1 MSKGAFNILQGLLLS
16 LTLTFSATTFAERY
30 LPVHPLY
37 LEQHE
42 PSDYYFSTLRTHDGY
57 LWIGSD
63 IGLIRYNGTEFKRFT
78 YASDDPS
85 SIGSIESYRLLQTRD
100 GRLWV
105 GGSSLSLYH
114 PETETFTRYEIT
126 SYSPIYAMHEDE
138 SGHLW
143 LAGLQMGILQF
154 DPKKGEVVNR
164 FFDQPGQAPTVF
176 LMEPST
182 LKRGYWL
189 ATNKGLAF
197 FDPVNQTLQ
206 HHFQVQDNKA
216 LWSINGIAED
226 PQGNVWLS
234 TFREGIYIY
243 NPTTQTTQHL
253 DHKDGLGTQEI
264 TRMIKDS
271 HGNLWL
277 GTEKQGLYYY
287 NMEQQEF
294 SYLRASDNDPKH
306 IPVAAIVDIKED
318 DEGNIWMSAGKKGIF
333 RISPDIEKFQNLQ
346 YSFDTDDSLI
356 HNNLGVIFED
366 SRGLIWIGTDGGGLD
381 HYDPVTQT
389 FTHYRHEPDN
399 PKSLG
404 ANTVLDIAEDQDG
417 YLWLGTWAGGLNRL
431 DPVTGEILRIT
442 RDSNAPA
449 EKMLREDNIYR
460 VVVHDDGRLLIAVGY
475 SGLQIYDPK
484 TQTFSTH
491 SANPSLQNSLHS
503 RIINDIERADENHY
517 WIAGHNGIE
526 KFNIQTGEWSHP
538 PVSILEAIWD
548 IYRAQ
553 DGWLWL
559 ATGGGLIRFNP
570 GNNEV
575 IRYTTDDGLPENY
588 LLGIEQD
595 SLGDLWLA
603 TRKGIVR
610 FSPRSKRVETY
621 NQADGL
627 ASMQHSRL
635 THEHTRDGKILFGG
649 QSGLSIFDPLDMP
662 YNEYA
667 PTLHWQDL
675 FVNQKLQSPKDSP
688 WLTNVLD
695 YMPALTLPF
704 SARDIQIGFA
714 GTNLVSPTENKY
726 QYRLLGLH
734 NDWRDA
740 STKQRVISLN
750 NLAPGHYEL
759 QLLGRN
765 NDGVWT
771 GAPKTL
777 GITILPPWWRTWWAY
792 ALYAVCWVAM
802 LYLFS
807 LWRLQRS
814 LQQKQQLEALVAEQ
828 THQLKSA
835 NSAITQL
842 NTELEQRVN
851 QRTEELSKEIEER
864 KESEAKAHYI
874 AYHDSLT
881 SLHNRTWLLKHL
893 SDHFK
898 HRDIHQKPF
907 ALLFIGGDRFRKIND
922 TYGHRIG
929 DLLLLATAE
938 RLIKICPNHGY
949 LARLGSDEFA
959 LFLESTHH
967 GQVERLATNIVN
979 AFNEKMSIER
989 LHLNFSVSVGYVLAG
1004 LNYTEPAQ
1012 VLRNANIAMQGAKER
1027 GRGQYQAFDEQ
1038 MLQAALEKVAL
1049 EDDLKQAV
1057 ISQQFSLAFQ
1067 PIVDISN
1074 TSIRGF
1080 EALIRWIHAERG
1092 FVPPDQFIPLA
1103 ESNGLINEIGLWVF
1117 EQSCLQQK
1125 HWHISHPDIK
1135 PIMSVNLS
1143 PVQLESADFLTSI
1156 KRILEDTGADPR
1168 YIKFEITETAL
1179 LRHTDTA
1186 DNILDALRELG
1197 IVLAIDDF
1205 GTGYSSL
1212 AYLDKLP
1219 VQVLKIDRSFTNGL
1233 CQGENQCGGASEIVK
1248 ATIALAHN
1256 LNMQVVAEGIETEE
1270 QLELL
1275 DSYGCDYGQGY
1286 FIARPMPAADAKNFL
1301 DEHAL
1306 KNSQ

>member
-1 MSKGAFNILQGLLLS
+1 MNKYALHALLFFSLAIGLS
-16 LTLTFSATTFAERY
+16 LPQLSSAEQH

-63 IGLIRYNGTEFKRFT
+63 IGLIRYNGTEFKRFKFEPEN
-78 YASDDPS
+78 PS
-85 SIGSIESYRLLQTRD
+85 SIGSLESYRLLETRD
-100 GRLWV
+100 KKLLI

-114 PETETFTRYEIT
+114 PETETFTRYDIT
-126 SYSPIYAMHEDE
+126 SYSPIYAMHEDDN
-138 SGHLW
+138 GHLW
-143 LAGLQMGILQF
+143 LAGLQLGIVQF
-154 DPKKGEVVNR
+154 DPVKGEVVNR
-164 FFDQPGQAPTVF
+164 FFDEPGNAATVF
-176 LMEPST
+176 LVEASKHNKG
-182 LKRGYWL
+182 LWL
-189 ATNKGLAF
+189 ATNKGLAL
-197 FDPVNQTLQ
+197 FDPKNNTLT
-206 HHFQVQDNKA
+206 HHFQVNDNKA

-226 PQGNVWLS
+226 DEGNVWLS
-234 TFREGIYIY
+234 TFREGLYIY
-243 NPTTQTTQHL
+243 NPNTQKARHL
-253 DHKDGLGTQEI
+253 DQKDGLGTQEL
-264 TRMIKDS
+264 TRMDMDS
-271 HGNLWL
+271 KGNLWIA
-277 GTEKQGLYYY
+277 TEKQGLYHY
-287 NMEQQEF
+287 NMAEQKF
-294 SYLRASDNDPKH
+294 SFLRASDNDPFH
-306 IPVAAIVDIKED
+306 IPVAAVVDIKED
-318 DEGNIWMSAGKKGIF
+318 YEGNIWMSAGKKGIF

-346 YSFDTDDSLI
+346 YSFDSVESLI
-356 HNNLGVIFED
+356 HNNLAVIYAD
-366 SRGLIWIGTDGGGLD
+366 SRGAIWIGTDGGGLD
-381 HYDPVTQT
+381 RYDPSTQS
-389 FTHYRHEPDN
+389 FTHYKHD
-399 PKSLG
+399 PKNSNSLG
-404 ANTVLDIAEDQDG
+404 ADTVLDIAEDQNG

-431 DPVTGEILRIT
+431 DPNTGDILRIT
-442 RDSNAPA
+442 RDSHAAP

-460 VVVHDDGRLLIAVGY
+460 VVVHDDGRILIAVGY

-484 TQTFSTH
+484 TQTFVTH
-491 SANPSLQNSLHS
+491 TANESLQNTLHT
-503 RIINDIERADENHY
+503 RIINDIERADEHHY
-517 WIAGHNGIE
+517 WVAGHKGIE
-526 KFNIQTGEWSHP
+526 KFNITTGEWSHP
-538 PVSILEAIWD
+538 PVAIFEAIWD
-548 IYRAQ
+548 IYRTN

-570 GNNEV
+570 ANNEV

-588 LLGIEQD
+588 ILGIEQD
-595 SLGDLWLA
+595 ALGDLWLA
-603 TRKGIVR
+603 TRKGIAR
-610 FSPRSKRVETY
+610 FSPNTKRVETF

-635 THEHTRDGKILFGG
+635 AHELTRDGMLLFGG
-649 QSGLSIFDPLDMP
+649 QSGLSIFDPLHMP

-667 PTLHWQDL
+667 PKLHWQEL
-675 FVNQKLQSPKDSP
+675 FINQTLQYPESSE
-688 WLTNVLD
+688 WLSHVLD
-695 YMPALTLPF
+695 YMPTLTLPY
-704 SARDIQIGFA
+704 SARDIQIGFV
-714 GTNLVSPTENKY
+714 GTNLISPAENKY
-726 QYRLLGLH
+726 HYRLLGQH

-740 STKQRVISLN
+740 STKQRLISLN
-750 NLAPGHYEL
+750 NLAPGNYEL

-792 ALYAVCWVAM
+792 ALYAVCWVGM

-807 LWRLQRS
+807 LWRLQKS

-828 THQLKSA
+828 THKLKSA
-835 NSAITQL
+835 NSAISQL

-851 QRTEELSKEIEER
+851 QRTEELSKEIDER

-881 SLHNRTWLLKHL
+881 SLYNRSWLLKHL
-893 SDHFK
+893 ADHFK
-898 HRDIHQKPF
+898 DRDIHQKPF

-938 RLIKICPNHGY
+938 RLTQLCPNQGR

-967 GQVERLATNIVN
+967 GQVERLAANIVN
-979 AFNEKMSIER
+979 AFSDKICIER
-989 LHLNFSVSVGYVLAG
+989 LQLNFSVSVGYVLAG

-1057 ISQQFSLAFQ
+1057 IGQQFSLAFQ
-1067 PIVDISN
+1067 PIVNIDN
-1074 TSIRGF
+1074 TRIRGF
-1080 EALIRWIHAERG
+1080 EALIRWIHSERG
-1092 FVPPDQFIPLA
+1092 FVPPDKFIPLA

-1117 EQSCLQQK
+1117 EQSCIQQQQ
-1125 HWHISHPDIK
+1125 WHSLNPEIK

-1143 PVQLESADFLTSI
+1143 PVQLESADFLPCI
-1156 KRILEDTGADPR
+1156 KRILENTGADPR

-1179 LRHTDTA
+1179 LRYTEA
-1186 DNILDALRELG
+1186 VDNILDALRELG

-1233 CQGENQCGGASEIVK
+1233 CGGDNQCGGGASEIVK

-1270 QLELL
+1270 QLKLL
-1275 DSYGCDYGQGY
+1275 ESYGCDYGQGY
-1286 FIARPMPAADAKNFL
+1286 FIARPMPAADATTFLQEHKNN
-1301 DEHAL
+1301 
-1306 KNSQ
+1306 K